1 MNGLLIS
8 AYEWLVCLSE
18 SVMVF
23 LLFNSRFGIKNNRR
37 VLLYAAIPSMATV
50 TFVMNLLSAPWAMVS
65 AIGILLYFIYGVLCF
80 DGSLTLKFIWSPV
93 PSVILC
99 ISNYVCLIILYL
111 ITDWG
116 GEGLIPGNTVRI
128 FGQLFYMAL
137 NFVLLLPLLKL
148 KNTDGELPGLLRAGA
163 LLLALIGVAVSMY
176 CFSLIVAPEA
186 EGVAASSWIPCAAVL
201 FLSIALIVLSEYL
214 SRIYSRHLETQK
226 DLQKTKLEA
235 EHVSQV
241 GAMYEYVREWRHDIK
256 GMVSTVTGLAERGE
270 YESMRNYLREL
281 NGAADETK
289 LLIST
294 GNPALDATVS
304 AKLMLAD
311 KNGINVEHTISVP
324 ENMPIDSIDICSVI
338 MNLMDNAIDAVSKQT
353 SAERLIELGIIDK
366 GGMLSINVKNP
377 CSGDYK
383 FDGES
388 LSTTKE
394 DSSVHGIGLKRVNRI
409 VSAYGGFIK
418 IEPKEHSFEVSI
430 LLPLDKEATN

>member
-1 MNGLLIS
+1 MSEFLIS

-18 SVMVF
+18 AVMTF
-23 LLFNSRFGIKNNRR
+23 LLFKSKFEIKKGRYAFAIAGMP
-37 VLLYAAIPSMATV
+37 LLATA
-50 TFVMNLLSAPWAMVS
+50 TFVMNLLSVPWTPAAM
-65 AIGILLYFIYGVLCF
+65 ALLMLHFVYALVCF
-80 DGSLTLKFIWSPV
+80 NGSLTSKCIWSPV
-93 PSVILC
+93 PSVIMC
-99 ISNYVCLIILYL
+99 ISNYVFLIILYL
-111 ITDWG
+111 ITNWG

-128 FGQLFYMAL
+128 FGQLIYMAL
-137 NFVLLLPLLKL
+137 NFALLLPLLKL

-163 LLLALIGVAVSMY
+163 LLLALIGVAISMY

-241 GAMYEYVREWRHDIK
+241 EAMYEYVREWRHDIK